1 MNSYENERDFRLK
14 LDNKKLSIDEKY
26 FGFIVGKN
34 GSIVKGIQT
43 TTGTQIQF
51 LNNSGKISNWCR
63 QLARWLASGRHNIF
77 LGLKAFEV
85 IIRGPKKGIELAE
98 KRIHQIVN
106 SKAKEIEFET
116 WLESVG
122 IRLGFIP

>member
-1 MNSYENERDFRLK
+1 MVISFELTQLEIQNKSQKREVMNSYENERDFRLK

-34 GSIVKGIQT
+34 GSIAKGIQA

-63 QLARWLASGRHNIF
+63 QLAR
-77 LGLKAFEV
+77 
-85 IIRGPKKGIELAE
+85 
-98 KRIHQIVN
+98 
-106 SKAKEIEFET
+106 
-116 WLESVG
+116 
-122 IRLGFIP
+122 